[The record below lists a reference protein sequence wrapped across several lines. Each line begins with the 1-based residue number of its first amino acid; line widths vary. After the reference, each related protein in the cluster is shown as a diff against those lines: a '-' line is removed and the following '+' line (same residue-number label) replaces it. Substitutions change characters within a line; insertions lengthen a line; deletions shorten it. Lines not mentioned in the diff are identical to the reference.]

1 MKDKFYELS
10 IKTSN
15 FYDEILELVFS
26 FGVTC
31 VEELDHE
38 III

>member
-15 FYDEILELVFS
+15 FYDEILELVLVRVS
-26 FGVTC
+26 LWVD
-31 VEELDHE
+31 V
-38 III
+38 I